1 MDTLFGVRRM
11 APFTRI
17 PGVALAMVLAL
28 AMLLLAAAQASA
40 TTVQLGQLATAK
52 VSSGGC
58 SNCNY
63 FQVAVPSVDRSYTVP
78 PGSWT
83 LTSWSAWG
91 AADGGGVRLRVY
103 RPTGVKS
110 EQFKLIAESAEE
122 NAVAEKVTTYPVQI
136 PVAPGDLI
144 GVESGSDGKYVDLDP
159 AATAG
164 DELELVQGV
173 VALGAI
179 VGPADVPKTFRG
191 PGRVNI
197 AATLTSNTTTFS
209 IAKVGTGMGTVT
221 SIPVGIDCGL
231 VCSAV
236 LDIGTP
242 IGIQATPAPGS
253 VFAGWSGG
261 GCAGTTN
268 CGVKLAGPITVT
280 AKFDPTNAIKF
291 GKLTRNTGN
300 GSAKLAVVV
309 PGSGSLVL
317 KGKGLKRASRHP
329 ARAGTVTLPI
339 HAKGRS
345 LAKLVASG
353 ARKFTASIVFVPTGG
368 TPNTRRRHLK
378 LIDR

>member
-1 MDTLFGVRRM
+1 M
-11 APFTRI
+11 APFTRT

-58 SNCNY
+58 SHCNY
-63 FQVAVPSVDRSYTVP
+63 FQVAVPSGGRSYTVP

-91 AADGGGVRLRVY
+91 AADGGGVRLRIY
-103 RPTGVKS
+103 RPTGVKP
-110 EQFKLIAESAEE
+110 EQFKLVAESAEE
-122 NAVAEKVTTYPVQI
+122 KAVAEKVTNYPVQI

-179 VGPADVPKTFRG
+179 VGPTDIPKTFRQ

-197 AATLTSNTTTFS
+197 AATLTANTTTLS
-209 IAKVGTGMGTVT
+209 IAKVGTGTGTVT
-221 SIPVGIDCGL
+221 SIPAGIECGL
-231 VCSAV
+231 LCTATIDVGAEV
-236 LDIGTP
+236 
-242 IGIQATPAPGS
+242 GIQAAPAQGS

-261 GCAGTTN
+261 GCSGTTN
-268 CGVKLAGPITVT
+268 CRVKLTQPTTVT

-300 GSAKLAVVV
+300 GSAKLAIVV
-309 PGSGSLVL
+309 PGPGSLVL
-317 KGKGLKRASRHP
+317 KGKGLKRVSRNP
-329 ARAGTVTLPI
+329 ARAATVTLPI
-339 HAKGRS
+339 HAKGKS
-345 LAKLVASG
+345 LAKLLTTG
-353 ARKFTASIVFVPTGG
+353 ARKFTASIVFLPTGG

-378 LIDR
+378 LIDN